1 MPGQVCGDRSR
12 GHPTIKG
19 NATAPAGVAQ
29 LCTSSATMAFVEVNR
44 TPARSILRQ
53 RHRFGYLVHRTAGIT
68 DNLNESHF
76 FRQHRLDKMAVPRR
90 PALTG
95 YF

>member
-1 MPGQVCGDRSR
+1 MPRSGLRRPVARRRRPIMHQFRDDGVRRGQPHSGLLHS
-12 GHPTIKG
+12 PT
-19 NATAPAGVAQ
+19 
-29 LCTSSATMAFVEVNR
+29 
-44 TPARSILRQ
+44 
-53 RHRFGYLVHRTAGIT
+53 RHRFGYLVRRTAGIT

-76 FRQHRLDKMAVPRR
+76 FRQHRLDKMALPRR

>member
-1 MPGQVCGDRSR
+1 
-12 GHPTIKG
+12 
-19 NATAPAGVAQ
+19 
-29 LCTSSATMAFVEVNR
+29 MAFVEVNR
-44 TPARSILRQ
+44 TPARSILR
-53 RHRFGYLVHRTAGIT
+53 RAIVSAIWFVETAGIT